1 MLVSGKQ
8 VAVCGDG
15 GGRGG
20 VKTTLETSAWKANL
34 DLLESPIPQ
43 RQYHSQT

>member
-8 VAVCGDG
+8 VAVSGEVG
-15 GGRGG
+15 WG
-20 VKTTLETSAWKANL
+20 VKTTLETSAWEANP

-43 RQYHSQT
+43 RQYHSQS